1 MAYEV
6 GGVFFDLGVNLKNFE
21 KQLDKAFSIAKKKG
35 AGLVWDTSSFV
46 AGIKMTKKEFK
57 AFSNEVS
64 KARDKYEELLDLQ
77 KGLQSSDL
85 WGQLGDQAR
94 SAVEDAVSLAKA
106 EADLYKRTKR
116 FMGLGRGVK
125 TIFGGLGKVFSGVFS
140 IFRRHTAKAG
150 AEFSGF
156 LKRLIGIAGV
166 AALLRKAFSY
176 AREGM
181 ENLIKADANTAN
193 SVATLRSAL
202 MSLKNAFAAAF
213 APILNAVAPILTKF
227 IGMLTSAA
235 NAVASFISALTGK
248 KFAVVATSVA
258 DGIGGIGD
266 SASGA
271 NDSAKELQRTLM
283 GFDKI
288 NKLDSNSGSGSGGG
302 GGGGGAGGGGGFDV
316 VPVGDEAN
324 KWADKFRESWENAD
338 FYWLGELLANKMND
352 ALEKIPW
359 DKIQNGARKLAG
371 SLATFLNG
379 FIENADWDLV
389 GETIANGLNT
399 AVYFAQTFVH
409 TFNWGALG
417 DAIAGAIN
425 GFVKKT
431 DWSAIG
437 DTIGTAIY
445 GLLTTIN
452 NFLKGTDWSAIG
464 SAIVEMIASI
474 NWVNLF
480 KGAVELIGNIAGAI
494 FDMMS
499 GAITTA
505 KDKLKKWIDSGKIW
519 DDLFEIGSKVIEVG
533 ISLFKKGW
541 TTLKDFV
548 GALVEVGIALVKS
561 GWTALSTFVGNTVS
575 VLITLAKSGWSTI
588 STYIGSTAN
597 VLITLGKSGW
607 STISAYIGNTAN
619 VLITIGKSGWSAFT
633 DLLFGSGVTEG
644 KAKVG
649 IELKKLFTTIAEF
662 LFGKGKTE
670 GSETVNVS
678 GTLTDVTKA
687 KDFNSTI
694 GGMKASF
701 RYRTK
706 HKKFNSTLGDMKA
719 SFRYRTKGKG
729 FNSTIDNMTAKVTKV
744 DFSAKAKQDLD
755 THLSGSGHAVRAE
768 GGVYKNGKWSAI
780 QKYASGGLPNGSQLF
795 WAREAGPELVGT
807 LGGHTA
813 VMNNDQIVASVSSGV
828 AKAIAGIRFK
838 MSAPPLAVTSK
849 SASNSNSAESTDN
862 REMINLLTQI
872 LKAIN
877 AQDTNVYLDG
887 EAIKNNVVS
896 RINNHTRRTG
906 QLELIV

>member
-6 GGVFFDLGVNLKNFE
+6 GGLFWDLGVNLKNFE

-64 KARDKYEELLDLQ
+64 KAKDKYEELLDLQ

-85 WGQLGDQAR
+85 WGQLGDQAK
-94 SAVEDAVSLAKA
+94 SAVEDAVSVAKA

-116 FMGLGRGVK
+116 FMGLGRGIR

-193 SVATLRSAL
+193 SVATLRGAL

-213 APILNAVAPILTKF
+213 APILNAVAPILAKF

-248 KFAVVATSVA
+248 KFAVVATSVSDGL
-258 DGIGGIGD
+258 DGIGG

-288 NKLDSNSGSGSGGG
+288 NKLDSNSGGGSGGG
-302 GGGGGAGGGGGFDV
+302 GGGGGSPSGGGFDV

-359 DKIQNGARKLAG
+359 DKIQNAARKLAS

-379 FIENADWDLV
+379 FIENADWNLV

-409 TFNWGALG
+409 KFNWGALG
-417 DAIAGAIN
+417 DAIANTIN

-464 SAIVEMIASI
+464 SAIVETITSI
-474 NWVNLF
+474 DWVKLF

-494 FDMMS
+494 FDMLS

-505 KDKLKKWIDSGKIW
+505 KDKLKKWITSGKIW
-519 DDLFEIGSKVIEVG
+519 DDLFEIGSK
-533 ISLFKKGW
+533 
-541 TTLKDFV
+541 T
-548 GALVEVGIALVKS
+548 VEV
-561 GWTALSTFVGNTVS
+561 
-575 VLITLAKSGWSTI
+575 LIELGKKGWSTI
-588 STYIGSTAN
+588 KEFIGSLVE
-597 VLITLGKSGW
+597 VLISLGKSGW
-607 STISAYIGNTAN
+607 STISAFIGKTAE
-619 VLITIGKSGWSAFT
+619 VLIALGKSGWSTISAFIGKTAEVLISLGKDKWSAFT
-633 DLLFGSGVTEG
+633 DLLFGSGVAEG

-649 IELKKLFTTIAEF
+649 IELKKLFTSIAEF

-670 GSETVNVS
+670 GAETVNIS
-678 GTLTDVTKA
+678 GTLTSVTKA
-687 KDFNSTI
+687 KNFDSTI
-694 GGMKASF
+694 NGMIAKI
-701 RYRTK
+701 TK
-706 HKKFNSTLGDMKA
+706 QKNGLNTNKKKTISGMIAKF
-719 SFRYRTKGKG
+719 TKSKDAL
-729 FNSTIDNMTAKVTKV
+729 SKSQKTISGVTVKVDKVTGLETIH
-744 DFSAKAKQDLD
+744 AKGTGVSFVKNGA
-755 THLSGSGHAVRAE
+755 T
-768 GGVYKNGKWSAI
+768 GGIFKNGKKYPI
-780 QKYASGGLPNGSQLF
+780 TKYASGGMPSGSQLF

-813 VMNNDQIVASVSSGV
+813 VMNNDQIVASVSDGV

-849 SASNSNSAESTDN
+849 NASNSNSAESVDN

-887 EAIKNNVVS
+887 EKIKDNVVQ